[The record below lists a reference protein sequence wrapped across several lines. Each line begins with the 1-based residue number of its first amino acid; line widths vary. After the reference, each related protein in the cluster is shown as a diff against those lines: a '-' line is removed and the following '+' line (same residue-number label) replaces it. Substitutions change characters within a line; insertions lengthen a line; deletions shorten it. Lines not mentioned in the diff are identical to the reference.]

1 MGFLASIALVLLTLV
16 GYSIGRTSFA
26 LKFKISPLILDL
38 PVNFLLWMGAFFIP
52 LPIDKGWK
60 ILTWVLVAILVGF
73 VLTSF
78 LPKKEDKPKYK
89 TLFVDEKPES
99 KSLWGKWKKLSA
111 KMGDFQGRLML
122 IWFYFILILPFGILV
137 RLISDPLNQKPSL
150 GTSWLERPAVKAEL
164 DNLRKQF

>member
-1 MGFLASIALVLLTLV
+1 MDILASIALVLLTLV

-26 LKFKISPLILDL
+26 VKYKISPLIIDL

-52 LPIDKGWK
+52 LPIEKGWK
-60 ILTWVLVAILVGF
+60 ILIWVLAAALTGF
-73 VLTSF
+73 ILTSL

-89 TLFVDEKPES
+89 TLFADEKPQP
-99 KSLWGKWKKLSA
+99 KSLWENWKKLSA

-122 IWFYFILILPFGILV
+122 MWLFFILILPFGVLV
-137 RLISDPLNQKPSL
+137 RLLSDPLKLKPSL
-150 GTSWLERPAVKAEL
+150 GTGWLERPAVKAGL